1 MKLAEYAKAATAF
14 LLAAYTG
21 YQAARL
27 GSSPG
32 GEGVVL
38 DEWVGIAVTGLLV
51 GSGVWFVPNA
61 DPPSALLPGA
71 HERLVNR

>member
-38 DEWVGIAVTGLLV
+38 DEWVGIAVTALLV
-51 GSGVWFVPNA
+51 SFGVWAVPNTPA
-61 DPPSALLPGA
+61 PVALLPGA
-71 HERLVNR
+71 HERLVGR

>member
-14 LLAAYTG
+14 LLTAYTG

-32 GEGVVL
+32 GEGIVV
-38 DEWVGIAVTGLLV
+38 DEWVGIVVTGLVV
-51 GSGVWFVPNA
+51 GFGVWFVPNTPA
-61 DPPSALLPGA
+61 PLALLPGA

>member
-1 MKLAEYAKAATAF
+1 MKLAEYSKAVTAF

-38 DEWVGIAVTGLLV
+38 DEWVGIVVTGLLV
-51 GSGVWFVPNA
+51 GFGVWAVPNA
-61 DPPSALLPGA
+61 AAPLPLLPGA